1 MQDYLAISGRLRK
14 DAADAALIRDFAMD
28 EAKRDF
34 FDRLHHHLDQLADD
48 IEQAI
53 NTSKMA

>member
-28 EAKRDF
+28 KPKRDF
-34 FDRLHHHLDQLADD
+34 FDQLHHHLDQLADD

>member
-14 DAADAALIRDFAMD
+14 DAADAALIRDFAD
-28 EAKRDF
+28 KPKRDF

-48 IEQAI
+48 IEQAV

>member
-1 MQDYLAISGRLRK
+1 MQDYRAISGRLRK

-28 EAKRDF
+28 KPKGDF

-48 IEQAI
+48 IEQAMK
-53 NTSKMA
+53 TSKMA